1 MRPAIVC
8 GIALGTS
15 QSAIGQFFP
24 LSLVKIS
31 ENFAKVNSGHLIGS
45 KVAKKF
51 SYLILNTNYK

>member
-1 MRPAIVC
+1 MRPAVVC
-8 GIALGTS
+8 GIALGTR

-45 KVAKKF
+45 KLAKKF
-51 SYLILNTNYK
+51 SYFN

>member
-8 GIALGTS
+8 GIAVGTR
-15 QSAIGQFFP
+15 QSAIGQFLS

-51 SYLILNTNYK
+51 SYLILNTN